1 MKEDENIA
9 AYFLRVDE
17 TVNAIIGL
25 GEEIEESV
33 IVQKV
38 LRSLPMRFNP
48 KISTL
53 EERSDLN
60 SISMDE
66 LHGIFTAYEMRT
78 EQENPD
84 VKEAAFKAS
93 KRSKKKKKEQEEYS
107 SNNDVSEDDEEVANF
122 VKRLNKGTNG
132 RYRGKLPLICFNCD
146 GIGHFANKCPH
157 KKKRNDEG
165 YSKDKHTYKGKITTK
180 KDFKKILCIK
190 EDISSSDE
198 DEISDSETRRVLFM
212 AVKDSD
218 KEDSEEEYE
227 EAEEGYEEVED
238 EIEEAEV
245 DYREE
250 LMCAIE
256 VIRREKKK
264 NKKLQAELDKKND
277 TRELEQMI
285 TRLKVQ
291 IEEDK
296 IIEEALKEQLEE
308 KDKIIGNL
316 EAEIVTLRKDIQK
329 KNMQNSS
336 KVLDDIISSQKSHL
350 DKSGLGYNQTEKG
363 SSSKTTEQ
371 ETNPKIYAETI
382 KGDRKMYKED
392 YRDTP
397 PPRRFRFQ
405 NQQQTDR
412 PQEEEGFIRAPSFR
426 RSSTPRYQTIFFG
439 LCYACNNFGHKVVN
453 CRANNMNNN
462 NFESHTQRGYSRR
475 PSETQRRSY
484 NRFESLSTEVECYK
498 CNNFGHVAKNCRMTV
513 PPKEPQQNNNSHR
526 QEPQKMTWI
535 RKQDQYSNEECT
547 VALQAKQ
554 KKHGWYVDS
563 GCSKHMTGDRDKF
576 LTLRKERNGSVSFGN
591 DNSAKII
598 GEGTV

>member
-1 MKEDENIA
+1 
-9 AYFLRVDE
+9 
-17 TVNAIIGL
+17 
-25 GEEIEESV
+25 
-33 IVQKV
+33 
-38 LRSLPMRFNP
+38 
-48 KISTL
+48 
-53 EERSDLN
+53 
-60 SISMDE
+60 
-66 LHGIFTAYEMRT
+66 
-78 EQENPD
+78 
-84 VKEAAFKAS
+84 
-93 KRSKKKKKEQEEYS
+93 
-107 SNNDVSEDDEEVANF
+107 
-122 VKRLNKGTNG
+122 
-132 RYRGKLPLICFNCD
+132 
-146 GIGHFANKCPH
+146 
-157 KKKRNDEG
+157 
-165 YSKDKHTYKGKITTK
+165 
-180 KDFKKILCIK
+180 
-190 EDISSSDE
+190 
-198 DEISDSETRRVLFM
+198 
-212 AVKDSD
+212 
-218 KEDSEEEYE
+218 
-227 EAEEGYEEVED
+227 
-238 EIEEAEV
+238 
-245 DYREE
+245 
-250 LMCAIE
+250 MCAIE

-264 NKKLQAELDKKND
+264 NKKLQAELDKKKD

-296 IIEEALKEQLEE
+296 RIEEALKEQLEE

-371 ETNPKIYAETI
+371 ETNPKSYAETI
-382 KGDRKMYKED
+382 KGDRKIYKED

-453 CRANNMNNN
+453 CRANNRNNN